1 MSQNLETR
9 IAKLERWRV
18 PRPPYVIQVS
28 DPMTPADR
36 AAIAAVAAVA
46 AVGRPVVV
54 VPHKC
59 ETVEEWAA
67 RYTPRELK

>member
-1 MSQNLETR
+1 MNQNLETR

-36 AAIAAVAAVA
+36 AAIAAVAAV
-46 AVGRPVVV
+46 GRPVVV

>member
-1 MSQNLETR
+1 MNQNLETR

-36 AAIAAVAAVA
+36 AAIAAV
-46 AVGRPVVV
+46 GRPVVV